1 MAAAPISRDHSC
13 DHSLVV
19 VLGLLAPRERLGRAR
34 DALPVRGRRR
44 ARERDDGGQERVP
57 DLVRGRVRVR
67 VGVRVGVGVRT
78 KVWLGLGL
86 VRDLRAEIEQVEVE
100 RGLCK
105 AKPKRVS
112 SRAIPAWGL
121 PRVRFEISVAYSD
134 AQHPRG
140 TEREARGVGHLVR
153 VRVGVGVGVGV
164 GAWG

>member
-105 AKPKRVS
+105 ARPKRVS
-112 SRAIPAWGL
+112 SRAIPPGACLGFGSRSLWHTATRSTHAG
-121 PRVRFEISVAYSD
+121 
-134 AQHPRG
+134 PRG
-140 TEREARGVGHLVR
+140 KREVSGT
-153 VRVGVGVGVGV
+153 
-164 GAWG
+164 W